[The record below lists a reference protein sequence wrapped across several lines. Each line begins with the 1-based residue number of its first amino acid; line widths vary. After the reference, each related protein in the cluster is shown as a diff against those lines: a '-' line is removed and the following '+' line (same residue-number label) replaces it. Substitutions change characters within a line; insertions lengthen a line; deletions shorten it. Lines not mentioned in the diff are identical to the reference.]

1 MQKEY
6 KKPLRI
12 FFISSFFLFLVSC
25 GGGSSSSSESSG
37 SSFQSYTWETAEPE
51 AVGLTSD
58 NINSA
63 LNYALGAADANF
75 RFSQSAIIAKDG
87 LIVGEGYK
95 GISTA
100 EKNSILAA
108 SNTITDAEL
117 EAGWGTRTAESL
129 VHSWSM
135 GKSFTSILIGIAQ
148 DQGILSI
155 NDAASTYINEWN
167 NAGDQRQNITIKN
180 LLDMSSGLHQGCYN
194 AEEADYVGNCA
205 DSPGYPQN
213 ASSGGDFAKAN
224 DQLTGCI
231 NQTYNDAKHGA
242 HDVTTPFAEY
252 FVYSNCDTMI
262 LGEILYRA
270 SGQNIYRFGQENLFN
285 KLGITAYWWRDNAT
299 YGQDNGNY
307 VSYAGLDMTAR
318 DFLKVGQ
325 LLLNDG
331 MWEGERVLSSAYV
344 QQIINA
350 TRLNHYGLKFWK
362 YPTNPNFSPPTTHLA
377 GMVGFDGQYV
387 VMDFDNNILIARNS
401 LYVPRLELNSERK
414 MIVSTVEGA
423 AVNFPLTVP
432 TILTTTA
439 ENTLATTFQMFQMIS
454 CLYVAEGC

>member
-1 MQKEY
+1 MLKKY
-6 KKPLRI
+6 KKSLRI
-12 FFISSFFLFLVSC
+12 FYLFFFLFLVSC
-25 GGGSSSSSESSG
+25 GGGSSSSSESSS

-108 SNTITDAEL
+108 SNTITNAEL

-155 NDAASTYINEWN
+155 NDAASHYIYEWN

-194 AEEADYVGNCA
+194 AETDYVGNCA

-213 ASSGGDFAKAN
+213 ASSGGDFARAN

-331 MWEGERVLSSAYV
+331 MWGGEQVLSSAYV

-350 TRLNHYGLKFWK
+350 TQLNNYGLKFWR
-362 YPTNPNFSPPTTHLA
+362 YPTFPDFSPPTTRLA
-377 GMVGFDGQYV
+377 GMIGFDGQFV

-423 AVNFPLTVP
+423 QVNFPLTVP